1 MTIAAPVREI
11 QKSYGT
17 KAMALAIGVSIIFL
31 IFGEKAM
38 CRGLVLG
45 AFFSVLNFVLMA
57 QTLHLKIKPERT
69 KASISALGNV
79 FFRFAFMAI
88 PLFFAIQYPRFDL
101 MTTIVGLFSVQTV
114 ILVDHLL
121 RHYVF
126 SKRK

>member
-1 MTIAAPVREI
+1 MTTVAPVREL
-11 QKSYGT
+11 QKNYGT
-17 KAMALAIGVSIIFL
+17 KAMALAIGVSVIFL
-31 IFGEKAM
+31 LFGQKAM

-45 AFFSVLNFVLMA
+45 AFFSVINFVLMA

-88 PLFFAIQYPRFDL
+88 PLFFAIRFPRFDL
-101 MTTIVGLFSVQTV
+101 MTTIAGLFSVQMV
-114 ILVDHLL
+114 IMGDHILGNYL
-121 RHYVF
+121 F